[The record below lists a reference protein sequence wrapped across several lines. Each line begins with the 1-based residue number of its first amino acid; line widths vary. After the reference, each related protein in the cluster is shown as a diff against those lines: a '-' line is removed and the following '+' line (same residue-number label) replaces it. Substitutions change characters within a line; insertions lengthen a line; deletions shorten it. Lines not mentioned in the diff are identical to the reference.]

1 MKRISVSAMKAEKEV
16 VIMSEE
22 AQHSQLTL
30 ARWISDSAVLQRDQ
44 PIVLRGTALLGVE
57 VRAGFDNEEMHVGR
71 ANEQGKWSMTVPA
84 HAAGGPHTLTVESG
98 DEQQT
103 VSDILFGDV
112 LILGG
117 QSNMQL
123 WMGRLVS
130 RYPLELSHAHDT
142 AVRFFPIHEDENF
155 DGPID
160 SLRSGN
166 WLVEGR
172 DDISQ
177 ESGVGYFTAKRLRA
191 EHPDVPIGLIETAI
205 GGTPIEPWI
214 DEARLRR
221 LGRDMSLLD
230 AWKQTGYPQAR
241 MTAYHH
247 AFDEWINTLQR
258 LDAGVLGQWSA
269 PDFNDSDWQSV
280 SLAEAGTDS
289 DLFNQPGTVWMRR
302 SVRIP
307 QEFVGSPMLLRLGTI
322 IDADDCWVNGSLI
335 GQTAYRYPP
344 RDYQI
349 ASAPQTL
356 QITLRIRVDGVV
368 NGGLTAG
375 KQHALCIQTD
385 TDRQKGTW
393 SQLIDLNEGEWKVR
407 RGARIWPAPAQPF
420 ASRVPAGC
428 FNAMIAPLTSLGCAA
443 IVWYQG
449 ESSATRGPEGYGNTM
464 IALIQSWREVF
475 NNPHLPFVEV
485 QLPNIG
491 FEARGWARLR
501 NEQRAVLAL
510 DNTAMAVTLGLGENN
525 DLHPT
530 NKDGVA
536 ARVVWALDS
545 LVYHA
550 LHSPSGP
557 QVAHVSQTQGRIR
570 ILWTNCDQG
579 LKALAPLSVQILVP
593 GQPVLTLPAHIV
605 SSDEVD
611 VPLSDDTVLPPG
623 TLVRFQWGDAPAPL
637 LENGC
642 DQVATPFEERLE
654 GELQ

>member
-1 MKRISVSAMKAEKEV
+1 MSQEV
-16 VIMSEE
+16 
-22 AQHSQLTL
+22 QHSHLTL

-44 PIVLRGTALLGVE
+44 PVVLRGTAAPGQE
-57 VRAGFDNEEMHVGR
+57 VRAGLDHEEIRAGR
-71 ANEQGKWSMTVPA
+71 ADEQGKWTITLPA
-84 HAAGGPHTLTVESG
+84 QKAGGPHTLTVESG
-98 DEQQT
+98 DERRAIT
-103 VSDILFGDV
+103 DILFGDV

-142 AVRFFPIHEDENF
+142 SVRFFRIPEDENF
-155 DGPID
+155 SGPID
-160 SLRSGN
+160 SLRAGN

-191 EHPDVPIGLIETAI
+191 EHPGVPIGLIETAI

-230 AWKQTGYPQAR
+230 AWKQAGYPQTR

-247 AFDEWINTLQR
+247 AFDEWMSALR
-258 LDAGVLGQWSA
+258 SMDLGISGHWNA
-269 PDFNDSDWQSV
+269 PEYDDSQWQSV
-280 SLAEAGTDS
+280 SLSNASTDS
-289 DLFNQPGTVWMRR
+289 DLFSQPGTVWLRR

-307 QEFVGSPMLLRLGTI
+307 QQYVGQQMLVRLGTI
-322 IDADDCWVNGSLI
+322 VDADDCWVNSSLI

-349 ASAPQTL
+349 DSASQTL

-375 KQHALCIQTD
+375 KQHALCIQND
-385 TDRQKGTW
+385 TDRHQGTW
-393 SQLIDLNEGEWKVR
+393 SQLIDLDEGEWKVR
-407 RGARIWPAPAQPF
+407 RGARMWPAPVQPF

-428 FNAMIAPLTSLGCAA
+428 FNAMIAPLKSLRCAA

-464 IALIQSWREVF
+464 IALIQSWRDVF
-475 NNPHLPFVEV
+475 GNPHLPFVEV

-510 DNTAMAVTLGLGENN
+510 DDTAMVVTLGLGENN

-530 NKDGVA
+530 NKSGVA
-536 ARVVWALDS
+536 SHVVWALDS

-550 LHSPSGP
+550 SHSPSGP

-570 ILWTNCDQG
+570 IRWMNCDQG
-579 LKALAPLSVQILVP
+579 LHEIAPLTVQICEP
-593 GQPVLTLPAHIV
+593 GRAPYSLPARIV
-605 SSDEVD
+605 SHDEVD
-611 VPLSDDTVLPPG
+611 VPLPDDVMLPLG
-623 TLVRFQWGDAPAPL
+623 TLVRFQWGDAPTPL

-642 DQVATPFEERLE
+642 GQEATPFEERLE